1 MPGPGEPENDT
12 AETNRSSRTASKLG
26 CRGCAEMAIYRWIS
40 RPPRSKAEAGAKV
53 VISEA
58 EVETTDVRLLR
69 LWGSPDKLR
78 SGDVA
83 TRDSPHRESHG
94 GEVEDDDKVD
104 SYGKEDDEIESHAGE
119 EMISKPGYCGL
130 GSSAFWLQLGFGG
143 SLILWKTTR
152 LTKTVHNRLA
162 PDWNHQSCQ
171 LMGFHAVTE
180 ISNDRLVTWLLMAM
194 SRPQSSGE

>member
-1 MPGPGEPENDT
+1 MVLGGLVLD
-12 AETNRSSRTASKLG
+12 KLLKPKWPLFLFKH
-26 CRGCAEMAIYRWIS
+26 IT
-40 RPPRSKAEAGAKV
+40 V
-53 VISEA
+53 VVHCIGHIRCP
-58 EVETTDVRLLR
+58 DR
-69 LWGSPDKLR
+69 GSPITTQPRLRRSPIRRTGQVGLLPSWVAEDKLR

-83 TRDSPHRESHG
+83 TRDSPHRESYG
-94 GEVEDDDKVD
+94 GEVEDDKVD
-104 SYGKEDDEIESHAGE
+104 SYCKEDEIESRAGE

-143 SLILWKTTR
+143 SLILWKTTW

-171 LMGFHAVTE
+171 ESMGFHAVTE
-180 ISNDRLVTWLLMAM
+180 VSNDRLVTWLLLAI

>member
-1 MPGPGEPENDT
+1 
-12 AETNRSSRTASKLG
+12 
-26 CRGCAEMAIYRWIS
+26 MAIYRWIS

-53 VISEA
+53 VVSEA
-58 EVETTDVRLLR
+58 EVETTEAEGPRSGLC
-69 LWGSPDKLR
+69 GSQDKLR

-83 TRDSPHRESHG
+83 TRDSPHRESYG
-94 GEVEDDDKVD
+94 GEVEDDKVD
-104 SYGKEDDEIESHAGE
+104 SYCKEDEIESRAGE

-143 SLILWKTTR
+143 SLILWKTTW

-171 LMGFHAVTE
+171 ESMGFHAVTE
-180 ISNDRLVTWLLMAM
+180 VSNDRLVTWLLLAI